1 MGRSVD
7 ERETNLNKRNELAR
21 WEYSTKL
28 SQVFNIITSDNGSEF
43 AELLHI
49 ENDTSTNDI
58 TLRILTVLWK
68 EKEEEL

>member
-28 SQVFNIITSDNGSEF
+28 SQVFNIITSDNGSKF

-49 ENDTSTNDI
+49 DIENDTSTMI
-58 TLRILTVLWK
+58 
-68 EKEEEL
+68 

>member
-1 MGRSVD
+1 MGHSVD

-49 ENDTSTNDI
+49 ENDTSTMI
-58 TLRILTVLWK
+58 
-68 EKEEEL
+68 